1 MSGGVKL
8 LLVSFLA
15 GLIAACGF
23 QPIGLW
29 PLTIIAFAVLLWLIG
44 QAPGLRTAL
53 ARGWWFGVGQFV
65 LGLNWIATAFTYQSA
80 MPAWLGW
87 LAVVLLSLYL
97 AVYPAVAAGLAWTWG
112 RRDPLALTL
121 AFAAAWIVTEWLR
134 SVTFTGF
141 AWNPIGVIWID
152 AAGVAGLARWFGT
165 YGLSGV
171 VVLAAG
177 LLLMLREKRWKAGAA
192 LAAPI
197 LLAALL
203 LLPGKAGAPDPGRPE
218 VRIVQ
223 PNLDQQE
230 KWQEGYDRLAKAK
243 LARLSITAPHPPR
256 LLLWPEAAITK
267 PLQNGLVDPLYRAES
282 AALRQEVAGMMGPG
296 DLLLT
301 GGVTWGS
308 ANGLDVTSATNSVFA
323 MDRSGRIL
331 ARYDKAHLV
340 PYGEYLPARPL
351 LSAIGL
357 SRLAP
362 GDIDFAPGPGP
373 RTVDL
378 PLVGKVGFQVCYEI
392 IFSGEVVDRRD
403 RPGFIFNPSNDA
415 WFGAWGPPQHLA
427 QARLRA
433 IEEGLPVL
441 RSTPTGISAVIDSRG
456 RLLASLPWRRPGA
469 IEARLP
475 AAARPTPFAR
485 IGNILPLLFALFLAA
500 LTIAVRRKARYG
512 AGRI

>member
-1 MSGGVKL
+1 MCGPVKFL
-8 LLVSFLA
+8 LLSFLA
-15 GLIAACGF
+15 GVVAACGF

-29 PLTIIAFAVLLWLIG
+29 PLTLVALAAWMWLVWK
-44 QAPGLRTAL
+44 APRLRTAL
-53 ARGWWFGVGQFV
+53 ARGWWFGVGHFV

-97 AVYPAVAAGLAWTWG
+97 AIYPAIAAGLAWRWG
-112 RRDPLALTL
+112 RRDRLALAL
-121 AFAAAWIVTEWLR
+121 VFAAAWIVTEWLR
-134 SVTFTGF
+134 AGMFTGF
-141 AWNPIGVIWID
+141 AWNPLGVVAID
-152 AAGVAGLARWFGT
+152 AGGVAGFARFIGT

-171 VVLAAG
+171 TILAAG
-177 LLLMLREKRWKAGAA
+177 TLLLLRERRWKAGAA
-192 LAAPI
+192 VAAPI
-197 LLAALL
+197 LLGAMLL
-203 LLPGKAGAPDPGRPE
+203 FPGRPAE
-218 VRIVQ
+218 PDQSRPAVRIVQ

-230 KWQEGYDRLAKAK
+230 KWREGYDRLAKAK
-243 LARLSITAPHPPR
+243 LARLSITAPHAPR
-256 LLLWPEAAITK
+256 LLLWPEAAITR
-267 PLQNGLVDPLYRAES
+267 PLQNGLVDPLYRADS
-282 AALRQEVAGMMGPG
+282 LALRREVGGMLGPG

-323 MDRSGRIL
+323 MDRMGSIF

-340 PYGEYLPARPL
+340 PYGEYLPMRPL

-362 GDIDFAPGPGP
+362 GDIDFASGPGA
-373 RTVDL
+373 RTMDL
-378 PLVGKVGFQVCYEI
+378 PLVGKVGFQLCYEI

-433 IEEGLPVL
+433 LEEGLPVL

-456 RLLASLPWRRPGA
+456 RLLASLPWRQAGA
-469 IEARLP
+469 IDTRLP
-475 AAARPTPFAR
+475 TPSAPTAFAR
-485 IGNILPLLFALFLAA
+485 FGNVLPLLFALLLAA
-500 LTIAVRRKARYG
+500 LAIAVRRKAR
-512 AGRI
+512 

>member
-1 MSGGVKL
+1 MCGRVKFL
-8 LLVSFLA
+8 FLSFLA
-15 GLIAACGF
+15 GLIAALGF

-29 PLTIIAFAVLLWLIG
+29 PLTIVALAGLLWLVG
-44 QAPGLRTAL
+44 QAPRLRTAL
-53 ARGWWFGVGQFV
+53 ARGWWFGVGHFA
-65 LGLNWIATAFTYQSA
+65 LGLNWIATAFTYQAA

-87 LAVVLLSLYL
+87 LAVALLSLYL
-97 AVYPAVAAGLAWTWG
+97 AIYPAMAAGLAWRYG
-112 RRDPLALTL
+112 RRDRLALAL
-121 AFAAAWIVTEWLR
+121 VFAAAWIVTEWLR
-134 SVTFTGF
+134 AGMFTGF
-141 AWNPIGVIWID
+141 AWNPLGVSWVD
-152 AAGVAGLARWFGT
+152 AAGVAGLARFIGT

-171 VVLAAG
+171 ALLAAG
-177 LLLMLREKRWKAGAA
+177 ALLLLWEKRWKAGVA

-203 LLPGKAGAPDPGRPE
+203 LFPGKAGDPGGRGPE

-230 KWQEGYDRLAKAK
+230 KWREGYDRLAKAK
-243 LARLSITAPHPPR
+243 LAGLSITSPHAPR
-256 LLLWPEAAITK
+256 LLLWPEAAITR
-267 PLQNGLVDPLYRAES
+267 PLQNGLADPLYRADS
-282 AALRQEVAGMMGPG
+282 AELRREVGGMLGPG

-323 MDRSGRIL
+323 VDSSGRIL
-331 ARYDKAHLV
+331 GRYDKAHLV

-362 GDIDFAPGPGP
+362 GDIDFESGPGA
-373 RTVDL
+373 RTFNL
-378 PLVGKVGFQVCYEI
+378 PLVGKVGFQLCYEI

-433 IEEGLPVL
+433 LEEGLPVL
-441 RSTPTGISAVIDSRG
+441 RSTPTGISAVIDSDG

-469 IEARLP
+469 IDARLP
-475 AAARPTPFAR
+475 AAAPPTPFAR
-485 IGNILPLLFALFLAA
+485 HGNILPLIFALFLAA
-500 LTIAVRRKARYG
+500 LTIAVRRKAGYG
-512 AGRI
+512 AHRI